1 MEQKL
6 FYKLCKL
13 WKRYKYLLG
22 VLLSLFVLGI
32 ISLGSFYH
40 EDIFNTFE
48 KKTLDYRFRWLTN
61 PKEARNDI
69 VIIDIDEETI
79 KNMEGLYGRWPWTRE
94 VHGDVLKYLKGA
106 KAIIFDVLFT
116 ETSRALV
123 SKEEVEEAVLKV
135 DEVMRSEIPQKPEA
149 VKGIINSFYH
159 DYDKLLAE
167 RCVRAGNV
175 YLSAIFQ
182 PGEEEKIEGN
192 WINKFAL
199 PIKFT
204 PGLKTIKGFDSVTS
218 PLPILCDAV
227 KGVGH
232 INMIPDDDGPVR
244 RTYTLINFNNR
255 LYPSLSLAAAMD
267 LLKVKEVEVIPGKWI
282 VLDKKIKIPIN
293 EDGTMFINYK
303 GGFKTY
309 RYYPY
314 YLLFA
319 SNYLIEQ
326 EQKPIIDPEIFK
338 DKIVLIGS
346 TAAGLMDLRV
356 NPFSSIYPGV
366 EMHANIIDN
375 ILSNSFLQR
384 PPFYVNLLIMVF
396 LSLLIGLFVPK
407 LTPFGGAIFALEILS
422 IHLLAAIYLF
432 NSNRLWLEIFL
443 PELNIMGSYLV
454 ILVYRYMT
462 VEQQRKKTKEAFQH
476 FVNATVVDEIL
487 KDPEK
492 LRLWGEEKEL
502 TVLFSDIRGFT
513 TFAENLPPTEVVFL
527 LNEYLQ
533 VMTDVVFK
541 YDGTLDK
548 YVGDEIMAFYG
559 APLEGQTDHAE
570 RACRTALEMML
581 RLHQLNE
588 LRVKDNRPAFEIGI
602 GINTGKMVVGNI
614 GSDLKKDY
622 TIIGDNV
629 NLGARLEGTNKKFKT
644 NIIISEFTYERVKDK
659 VEVREL
665 GSETVKGKQKP
676 VKIYELLGM
685 KEVGT
690 VHF

>member
-1 MEQKL
+1 M
-6 FYKLCKL
+6 
-13 WKRYKYLLG
+13 
-22 VLLSLFVLGI
+22 SLFVLGI
-32 ISLGSFYH
+32 ILLSSFCFK
-40 EDIFNTFE
+40 DISATFE

-61 PKEARNDI
+61 PKEARDDI

-94 VHGDVLKYLKGA
+94 VHGDVIKYLKDA
-106 KAIIFDVLFT
+106 KAIALDVLFT

-123 SKEEVEEAVLKV
+123 SKWQIESAVIKV
-135 DEVMRSEIPQKPEA
+135 DEIMDSELPQKSEILKD
-149 VKGIINSFYH
+149 VINSFYH
-159 DYDKLLAE
+159 DYDRLLAQ
-167 RCVRAGNV
+167 RCVISGNI
-175 YLSAIFQ
+175 YLSNIFQ
-182 PGEEEKIEGN
+182 SGGEEMQEN
-192 WINKFAL
+192 WINRFAL

-204 PGLKTIKGFDSVTS
+204 HNLRAIKRFDSVTS
-218 PLPILCDAV
+218 PLPLLCDAV

-244 RTYTLINFNNR
+244 RAYTLINFNDKF
-255 LYPSLSLAAAMD
+255 YPSLSLAVAMD
-267 LLKVKEVEVIPGKWI
+267 VLKVKEIEVIPRGNTPDKWLS
-282 VLDKKIKIPIN
+282 LDKKIKIPIN

-303 GGFKTY
+303 GGIKTY
-309 RYYPY
+309 KYYPY

-326 EQKPIIDPEIFK
+326 GQEPLIDPEIFK

-384 PPFYVNLLIMVF
+384 PPFYVNLIVMLF
-396 LSLLIGLFVPK
+396 LSILIGLFIPK
-407 LTPFGGAIFALEILS
+407 LKPFAGAIFTLEILTLY
-422 IHLLAAIYLF
+422 LLVPIYLF
-432 NSNRLWLEIFL
+432 NYERIWLDIFQ
-443 PELNIMGSYLV
+443 PGLNIMGSYLV
-454 ILVYRYMT
+454 ILVYRFMT
-462 VEQQRKKTKEAFQH
+462 VEQERKKTKEAFQH

-492 LRLWGEEKEL
+492 LKLWGEEKEL

-513 TFAENLPPTEVVFL
+513 TFAENLPPTVVVSL

-533 VMTDVVFK
+533 IMTDVVFK

-559 APLEGQTDHAE
+559 VPLEGQTDHAQ
-570 RACRTALEMML
+570 RACQTALEMMR

-588 LRVKDNRPAFEIGI
+588 LRIKNNQPPFDIGI

-629 NLGARLEGTNKKFKT
+629 NLGARLEGTNKKYNT
-644 NIIISEFTYERVKDK
+644 NIIISEFTYEKVKDK

-665 GSETVKGKQKP
+665 GAETVKGKQKS
-676 VKIYELLGM
+676 VRIYELLGM
-685 KEVGT
+685 KEV
-690 VHF
+690 

>member
-22 VLLSLFVLGI
+22 VLLSLLVLGI
-32 ISLGSFYH
+32 ISLGSFCL

-48 KKTLDYRFRWLTN
+48 KKTLDYRFRLLTD
-61 PKEARNDI
+61 PKEARDDI
-69 VIIDIDEETI
+69 VIIDIDEESI
-79 KNMEGLYGRWPWTRE
+79 KNMESLYGRWPWTRE
-94 VHGDVLKYLKGA
+94 VHADVIKYLKGA
-106 KAIIFDVLFT
+106 KAIVFDVLFT

-123 SKEEVEEAVLKV
+123 SKEEVEEAGMRV
-135 DEVMRSEIPQKPEA
+135 DEIMRTEMSQKSET

-167 RCVRAGNV
+167 SCVISGNV
-175 YLSAIFQ
+175 YFSDIFQ
-182 PGEEEKIEGN
+182 VSGEEKIDDERRD

-204 PGLKTIKGFDSVTS
+204 HSLRTIKSFDSVTS

-244 RTYTLINFNNR
+244 RAYTIINFDDK
-255 LYPSLSLAAAMD
+255 LYPSLSLAVAMD
-267 LLKVKEVEVIPGKWI
+267 MLKVKEIEVIPGRWI
-282 VLDKKIKIPIN
+282 SLDKKVKIPIN

-326 EQKPIIDPEIFK
+326 GQESLIDPEIFK

-356 NPFSSIYPGV
+356 NPFSSVYPGV
-366 EMHANIIDN
+366 EIHANIIDN

-384 PPFYVNLLIMVF
+384 PPFYMNLLVMLF
-396 LSLLIGLFVPK
+396 LSILIGLFIPK
-407 LTPFGGAIFALEILS
+407 LKPFAGAIFALEIL
-422 IHLLAAIYLF
+422 ILYLLAAIYLF
-432 NSNRLWLEIFL
+432 NYNRIWLDIFR
-443 PELNIMGSYLV
+443 PGLNIMGSYLV
-454 ILVYRYMT
+454 ILVYRFMT
-462 VEQQRKKTKEAFQH
+462 VEQERKKTKEAFQH

-492 LRLWGEEKEL
+492 LKLWGEENEL

-513 TFAENLPPTEVVFL
+513 TFAENLPPKEVVSL

-533 VMTDVVFK
+533 KMTEVVFK

-559 APLEGQTDHAE
+559 APLKGQTDHAE
-570 RACRTALEMML
+570 RACRTAIDMMKE
-581 RLHQLNE
+581 LHKLNDQ
-588 LRVKDNRPAFEIGI
+588 RIKKGQPSFNIGI

-622 TIIGDNV
+622 TVIGDNV
-629 NLGARLEGTNKKFKT
+629 NLGARLEGTNKKFET
-644 NIIISEFTYERVKDK
+644 NIIISEFTYEKVKDK
-659 VEVREL
+659 VTVREL

-685 KEVGT
+685 KE
-690 VHF
+690 